1 MRTGLRAG
9 LTFFVLTLL
18 VCGTPFAAAGTFDWT
33 AAWLYLLLLIGA
45 TLVTRVVVV
54 RRHPDLLAERASYA
68 TVPNVEPGD
77 RTLVF
82 LVGLAGPLL
91 LLLVAGLDHRFAWS
105 PALPK
110 AVPYLAG
117 ACIVAGAAFAG
128 WAMVS
133 NPFFSAVA
141 RIQDDRGQRVISAGP
156 YRVVRHPGY
165 AGSLLATLAA
175 PLMLGTLAALVPA
188 ALTAGV
194 IALRTA
200 REDRML
206 HRGLSGYDAYA
217 RRTRF
222 RLVPGL
228 W

>member
-1 MRTGLRAG
+1 MRTRLRAG
-9 LTFFVLTLL
+9 LTFLVLTL
-18 VCGTPFAAAGTFDWT
+18 VICTAPFAAAGTLDWL
-33 AAWLYLLLLIGA
+33 AAWLYLLLLTGA
-45 TLVTRVVVV
+45 TLATRLVVV
-54 RRHPDLLAERASYA
+54 RRHPDLVAERAGYA
-68 TVPNVEPGD
+68 SVPNVEPGD

-82 LVGLAGPLL
+82 IVGLAGPLL
-91 LLLVAGLDHRFAWS
+91 LLLVAGLDHRFGWT
-105 PALPK
+105 PALAAPV
-110 AVPYLAG
+110 AYLAG
-117 ACIVAGAAFAG
+117 ACIAAGAAFAG

-141 RIQDDRGQRVISAGP
+141 RIQDDRGQHVISDGP

-175 PLMLGTLAALVPA
+175 PFMLGTFAALVPA
-188 ALTAGV
+188 ALTAGA

-206 HRGLSGYDAYA
+206 HRGLPGYDAYA
-217 RRTRF
+217 RRTRY
-222 RLVPGL
+222 RLIPGA